1 MSNPQDDMI
10 IDPDVYNGSN
20 KEDDSEARLKN
31 FYPKKRQKKEEKN
44 VKIKSE
50 KTHLKLVEK
59 KEITNI
65 QYKKFSYTQKNLFQV
80 KKIKDKN
87 NKNNFEIKLMKK
99 SKNEKVIEES
109 FNKKYKEESKNNNNN
124 ISNEKSEINYDN
136 FSHENLINPNNREF
150 DENYNIIEMEMDK
163 NEDLF
168 KQEKADFISEINEN
182 KKFNSNASEEISINN
197 QNSTI
202 ILFIGYS

>member
-1 MSNPQDDMI
+1 MSNPQDDMV

-20 KEDDSEARLKN
+20 KEDDSEARLKY
-31 FYPKKRQKKEEKN
+31 FYPKKRQKKEEKKTK
-44 VKIKSE
+44 VKSE
-50 KTHLKLVEK
+50 KANLKLVVK

-65 QYKKFSYTQKNLFQV
+65 KYKKFSYTQMNIFKV
-80 KKIKDKN
+80 EKIKNKI
-87 NKNNFEIKLMKK
+87 NKNNFEIQLMKK
-99 SKNEKVIEES
+99 SKNGKVIEES
-109 FNKKYKEESKNNNNN
+109 FNKKYKEESKNNNYN

-136 FSHENLINPNNREF
+136 YSNENLINHNNMEF
-150 DENYNIIEMEMDK
+150 NENSNIMEMEMDK

-168 KQEKADFISEINEN
+168 KQENADLISEINEN
-182 KKFNSNASEEISINN
+182 KKYNSKASEEISINN

>member
-1 MSNPQDDMI
+1 MSNPQNDMI
-10 IDPDVYNGSN
+10 IDPDVYNGIN

-31 FYPKKRQKKEEKN
+31 FYPKKREKKEEKK

-50 KTHLKLVEK
+50 KTHLKLLEK

-65 QYKKFSYTQKNLFQV
+65 QYKKFSYTQKNIFQV

-99 SKNEKVIEES
+99 SKKEKVIEES
-109 FNKKYKEESKNNNNN
+109 FNKKYKEELKNNNN
-124 ISNEKSEINYDN
+124 ISNEKSDINYDN
-136 FSHENLINPNNREF
+136 YSHENLINPNNMVF
-150 DENYNIIEMEMDK
+150 IENNNIIEMEMDK

-168 KQEKADFISEINEN
+168 KQENADFISEINEN
-182 KKFNSNASEEISINN
+182 KIFNSNASEEISFNN
-197 QNSTI
+197 QSSTI

>member
-1 MSNPQDDMI
+1 MSNPQNDMI
-10 IDPDVYNGSN
+10 IDPDVYNGIN

-31 FYPKKRQKKEEKN
+31 FYPKKREKKEEKK

-50 KTHLKLVEK
+50 KTHLKLLEK

-65 QYKKFSYTQKNLFQV
+65 QYKKFSYTQKNIFQV

-99 SKNEKVIEES
+99 SKKEKVIEES
-109 FNKKYKEESKNNNNN
+109 FNKKYKEESKNNNN
-124 ISNEKSEINYDN
+124 ISNEKSDINYDN
-136 FSHENLINPNNREF
+136 YSHENLLCPNNMVF
-150 DENYNIIEMEMDK
+150 NENNNIIEMEMDK

-168 KQEKADFISEINEN
+168 KQENADFISEINEN
-182 KKFNSNASEEISINN
+182 KIFNSNASEEISFNN
-197 QNSTI
+197 QSNTI

>member
-1 MSNPQDDMI
+1 MSNPQNDMI
-10 IDPDVYNGSN
+10 IDPDVYNGIN

-31 FYPKKRQKKEEKN
+31 FYPKKREKKEEKK

-50 KTHLKLVEK
+50 KTHLKLLEK

-65 QYKKFSYTQKNLFQV
+65 QYKKFSYTQKNIFQV

-99 SKNEKVIEES
+99 SKNENVIEES
-109 FNKKYKEESKNNNNN
+109 FNKKYKEESKNNNN

-136 FSHENLINPNNREF
+136 YSNENLINPNNMEF
-150 DENYNIIEMEMDK
+150 NENSNIMEMEIDK

-168 KQEKADFISEINEN
+168 KQENAEFISEINEN
-182 KKFNSNASEEISINN
+182 KISNSNASEEISFNN

>member
-1 MSNPQDDMI
+1 MSNPQYDMI

-20 KEDDSEARLKN
+20 KEVDSEARLKN
-31 FYPKKRQKKEEKN
+31 FYPKKRQKKEEKKTK
-44 VKIKSE
+44 VKSE

-59 KEITNI
+59 KEITDI
-65 QYKKFSYTQKNLFQV
+65 KYKKFSYTQKNIFRV

-99 SKNEKVIEES
+99 SKNENVIEES
-109 FNKKYKEESKNNNNN
+109 FNKKYKEESKNNNN

-136 FSHENLINPNNREF
+136 YSNENLINPNNMEF
-150 DENYNIIEMEMDK
+150 NENSNIMEMEIDK

-168 KQEKADFISEINEN
+168 KQENAEFISEINEN
-182 KKFNSNASEEISINN
+182 KISNSNASEEISFNN